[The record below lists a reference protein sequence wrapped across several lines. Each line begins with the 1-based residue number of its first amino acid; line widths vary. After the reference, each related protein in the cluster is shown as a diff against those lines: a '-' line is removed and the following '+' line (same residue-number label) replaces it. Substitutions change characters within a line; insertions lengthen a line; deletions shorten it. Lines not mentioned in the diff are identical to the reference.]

1 MREPLEHLVLPLD
14 VDKGDIALDI
24 VKRLKDLVGVF
35 KVGLELFVSE
45 GPTIIRRIKEI
56 SCKKIFLDLKLNDI
70 PETVSKALRAC
81 TKWDVDFVTVHPD
94 ECFEALKRFPKDERG
109 GLKILGVTVLTSLNE
124 NKLLKLGYASD
135 LSYNIKELVG
145 IRAEL
150 MVEAGVEGLVCSGK
164 EISLLRHRFP
174 QILLFVPGIRPLWSL
189 VEGEDQSRVI
199 TPKDAMIQGS
209 DYLVIGRPILKSP
222 DPKEAAIKIIKEIE
236 EGLSWRSKISTT

>member
-1 MREPLEHLVLPLD
+1 
-14 VDKGDIALDI
+14 
-24 VKRLKDLVGVF
+24 
-35 KVGLELFVSE
+35 
-45 GPTIIRRIKEI
+45 
-56 SCKKIFLDLKLNDI
+56 
-70 PETVSKALRAC
+70 
-81 TKWDVDFVTVHPD
+81 
-94 ECFEALKRFPKDERG
+94 
-109 GLKILGVTVLTSLNE
+109 
-124 NKLLKLGYASD
+124 LKLGYASD